1 MTEATI
7 NQASESTKGQPMSQK
22 QTYIKV
28 TYQGGDWC
36 ICDPKD
42 LADMTVGAEG
52 YKTEEVQ
59 MTKAEFEA
67 MPEFQ
72 G

>member
-1 MTEATI
+1 MK
-7 NQASESTKGQPMSQK
+7 N
-22 QTYIKV
+22 TYIKI
-28 TYQGGDWC
+28 TYQGGDFC
-36 ICDPKD
+36 ICEPKD
-42 LADMTVGAEG
+42 VPDMTVGVDG

-59 MTKAEFEA
+59 MTEAEFNA